1 VSLLE
6 RADALAELG
15 AALER
20 ASAGPQGRL
29 VMVSGEAGVG
39 KTSLVRAFCAARAPA
54 LDALWGNCD
63 PLFTPRP
70 LAPLLEI
77 GDRLGGEL
85 AELVDGGA
93 PPYRIAAALL
103 GGLAELAPAV
113 VVLEDVHWADEGTLD
128 VLRVLARRVGP
139 EVLVICTYRDDELT
153 REHPLRVVLGQLATA
168 RTVARLALSPLSP
181 SAVAELARSA
191 ALDAGELHRR
201 TGGNPFFVTEVLA
214 AAAPGIPET
223 VRDAVLARAAR
234 MDDEARGLLEAVAI
248 VPPQIELWLLEA
260 ISGPAFAKLDACV
273 ASGMIVGGH
282 AGVAFRHELARLTI
296 EESLAPVRA
305 LELHRAALRALTD
318 GDADLARLAHHAEA
332 AGDTGA
338 VLRFAPAAGARG
350 APLCA
355 HREAAAQYARAL
367 RHAGGLADH
376 ARADL
381 LEPLAF
387 ELYGTGQIDD
397 AVAAQEE
404 AVACRRRAE
413 DRLAEGDA
421 LRSFGRYLGF
431 AGRAE
436 AGFVALREAVTV
448 LEELPPG
455 RERALAYA
463 TLSQRLLNWEDFDEA
478 LVWAN
483 KALELAESLG
493 DSEATIY
500 ALTNLGGARFRSD
513 DPAGAPELER
523 AFGLARDAGLDE
535 FACRAIVNL
544 GLCAMR
550 ARMLDAGE
558 RWLSQARAYAEDR
571 GLDLWAVYADA
582 VLARFQ
588 LDRGN
593 WDEAERNARHVVADG
608 RALWIH
614 KLLALTAIG
623 LVRARRGDPAV
634 AAEALDRAWE
644 LAAPSGE
651 LSWVAPVAAA
661 RTEAAWLR
669 GDVARV
675 AAAAEP
681 ALELARRHRSAWVVD
696 ELVCW
701 RRRAGLEGEPMMDTA
716 GPYALEVSGDWR
728 GAAAWWRDAGCP
740 YEAALALA
748 DSDQP
753 DALRESHEALRALGA
768 DAATAIVA
776 RRLRSQGERGLPRG
790 PRAATRAN
798 PAGLTARELDV
809 LGLIAEGLRNAQIAE
824 RLFLSEKTVDHHV
837 SAILRK
843 LDVHSRVEAARAAD
857 RLGVGARDGESAAAN
872 MGNSPVSPPPQRS

>member
-338 VLRFAPAAGARG
+338 VLRFAPAAGAGGGVAGWGRG
-350 APLCA
+350 
-355 HREAAAQYARAL
+355 
-367 RHAGGLADH
+367 
-376 ARADL
+376 
-381 LEPLAF
+381 
-387 ELYGTGQIDD
+387 
-397 AVAAQEE
+397 
-404 AVACRRRAE
+404 
-413 DRLAEGDA
+413 
-421 LRSFGRYLGF
+421 GR
-431 AGRAE
+431 
-436 AGFVALREAVTV
+436 
-448 LEELPPG
+448 
-455 RERALAYA
+455 
-463 TLSQRLLNWEDFDEA
+463 
-478 LVWAN
+478 
-483 KALELAESLG
+483 K
-493 DSEATIY
+493 
-500 ALTNLGGARFRSD
+500 
-513 DPAGAPELER
+513 
-523 AFGLARDAGLDE
+523 
-535 FACRAIVNL
+535 
-544 GLCAMR
+544 
-550 ARMLDAGE
+550 
-558 RWLSQARAYAEDR
+558 
-571 GLDLWAVYADA
+571 
-582 VLARFQ
+582 
-588 LDRGN
+588 
-593 WDEAERNARHVVADG
+593 
-608 RALWIH
+608 
-614 KLLALTAIG
+614 K
-623 LVRARRGDPAV
+623 
-634 AAEALDRAWE
+634 
-644 LAAPSGE
+644 
-651 LSWVAPVAAA
+651 
-661 RTEAAWLR
+661 
-669 GDVARV
+669 
-675 AAAAEP
+675 
-681 ALELARRHRSAWVVD
+681 
-696 ELVCW
+696 
-701 RRRAGLEGEPMMDTA
+701 
-716 GPYALEVSGDWR
+716 
-728 GAAAWWRDAGCP
+728 
-740 YEAALALA
+740 
-748 DSDQP
+748 
-753 DALRESHEALRALGA
+753 
-768 DAATAIVA
+768 
-776 RRLRSQGERGLPRG
+776 
-790 PRAATRAN
+790 
-798 PAGLTARELDV
+798 
-809 LGLIAEGLRNAQIAE
+809 
-824 RLFLSEKTVDHHV
+824 
-837 SAILRK
+837 
-843 LDVHSRVEAARAAD
+843 
-857 RLGVGARDGESAAAN
+857 
-872 MGNSPVSPPPQRS
+872 